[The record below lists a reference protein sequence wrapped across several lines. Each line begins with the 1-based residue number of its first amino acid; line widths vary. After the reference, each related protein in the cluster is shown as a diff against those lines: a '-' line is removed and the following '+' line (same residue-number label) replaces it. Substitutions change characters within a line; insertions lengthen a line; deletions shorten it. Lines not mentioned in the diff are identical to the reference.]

1 MGSGDETKPVFA
13 LLYSLSGAPSSAK
26 SSSMASQPAPGLLAA
41 TDINSFIRG
50 FHEYKDIWQPMVR
63 ENLILKK
70 EPTNEK
76 GQACLFCVQ
85 KDKLWAMCHEIL
97 LNYFFFWIE
106 KSMEALQK

>member
-1 MGSGDETKPVFA
+1 MIYSPDPTHYMGGVWGGDDTKPVFA
-13 LLYSLSGAPSSAK
+13 LWYSLSGARSSAK
-26 SSSMASQPAPGLLAA
+26 SSSMASQPAPGSLAA

-76 GQACLFCVQ
+76 ARTGLLVLCPEGQVVG
-85 KDKLWAMCHEIL
+85 HVP
-97 LNYFFFWIE
+97 
-106 KSMEALQK
+106 